1 MNKQIIKISAITIF
15 IIIIMISMFFIVKYL
30 INKNNINYVYK
41 EYSYE
46 HTQDKLDTNT
56 PHTEKDNNLML
67 KINNEHV
74 VGIVKIDKINFEGLV
89 YEGTS
94 TSTLN
99 KGVGHFENS
108 AFFDGNVCLA
118 AHNSNQYW
126 SKLHTLQNEDIIY
139 YTSFLG
145 TRKYKVTNISKIS
158 ETDWSFVENKDKN
171 SISLI
176 TCVKG
181 VPSQRLLVQG
191 IEAD

>member
-1 MNKQIIKISAITIF
+1 MNKQIIRISIITFF
-15 IIIIMISMFFIVKYL
+15 IIILTISMFFIVKYL
-30 INKNNINYVYK
+30 VNRNNINYVYN
-41 EYSYE
+41 EYSYDYP
-46 HTQDKLDTNT
+46 QDRLDNTNI
-56 PHTEKDNNLML
+56 EKNNDLML

-74 VGIVKIDKINFEGLV
+74 VGIIKIDKINFEGLV

-118 AHNSNQYW
+118 AHNSNEYW
-126 SKLHTLQNEDIIY
+126 AKLNTLQNEDIIF

-145 TRKYKVTNISKIS
+145 TRKYKVNNISKIS
-158 ETDWSFVENKDKN
+158 ETDWSFIENKDKN

-176 TCVKG
+176 TCVKDI
-181 VPSQRLLVQG
+181 PSQRLLVQG
-191 IEAD
+191 IEFN

>member
-1 MNKQIIKISAITIF
+1 MNKKIIRISIITFF
-15 IIIIMISMFFIVKYL
+15 IIILTISMFFIVKYL
-30 INKNNINYVYK
+30 VNRNNINYVYN
-41 EYSYE
+41 EYSYDYP
-46 HTQDKLDTNT
+46 QDRLDNTNI
-56 PHTEKDNNLML
+56 EKNNDLML

-74 VGIVKIDKINFEGLV
+74 VGIIKIDKINFEGLV

-118 AHNSNQYW
+118 AHNSNEYW
-126 SKLHTLQNEDIIY
+126 AKLNALQNEDIIF

-145 TRKYKVTNISKIS
+145 TRKYKVNNISKIS
-158 ETDWSFVENKDKN
+158 ETDWSFIENKDKN

-181 VPSQRLLVQG
+181 IPSQRLLVQG
-191 IEAD
+191 IEFN

>member
-1 MNKQIIKISAITIF
+1 MNKKIIRISIITFF
-15 IIIIMISMFFIVKYL
+15 IIILTISMFFIVKYL
-30 INKNNINYVYK
+30 VNRNNINYVYN
-41 EYSYE
+41 EYSYDYP
-46 HTQDKLDTNT
+46 QDRLDNTNI
-56 PHTEKDNNLML
+56 EKNNDLML

-74 VGIVKIDKINFEGLV
+74 VGIIKIDKINFEGLV

-118 AHNSNQYW
+118 AHNSNEYW
-126 SKLHTLQNEDIIY
+126 AKLNTLQNEDIIFY
-139 YTSFLG
+139 KSFLG
-145 TRKYKVTNISKIS
+145 TRKYKVNNISKIS
-158 ETDWSFVENKDKN
+158 ETDWSFIENKDKN

-181 VPSQRLLVQG
+181 IPSQRLLVQG
-191 IEAD
+191 IEFN

>member
-1 MNKQIIKISAITIF
+1 MNKKIIRISIITFF
-15 IIIIMISMFFIVKYL
+15 IIILTISMFFIVKYL
-30 INKNNINYVYK
+30 VNRNNINYVYN
-41 EYSYE
+41 EYSYDYP
-46 HTQDKLDTNT
+46 QDRLDNTNI
-56 PHTEKDNNLML
+56 EKNNDLML
-67 KINNEHV
+67 
-74 VGIVKIDKINFEGLV
+74 KINFEGLV

-118 AHNSNQYW
+118 AHNSNEYW
-126 SKLHTLQNEDIIY
+126 AKLNTLQNEDIIF

-145 TRKYKVTNISKIS
+145 TRKYKVNNISKIS
-158 ETDWSFVENKDKN
+158 ETDWSFIENKDKN

-181 VPSQRLLVQG
+181 IPSQRLLVQG
-191 IEAD
+191 IEFN

>member
-1 MNKQIIKISAITIF
+1 MKKKKIRISIITFF
-15 IIIIMISMFFIVKYL
+15 IIILTISMFFIVKYL
-30 INKNNINYVYK
+30 VNRNNINYVYN
-41 EYSYE
+41 EYSYDYP
-46 HTQDKLDTNT
+46 QDRLDNTNI
-56 PHTEKDNNLML
+56 EKNNDLML

-74 VGIVKIDKINFEGLV
+74 VGIIKIDKINFEGLV

-126 SKLHTLQNEDIIY
+126 AKLNTLQNEDIIF

-145 TRKYKVTNISKIS
+145 TRKYKVNNISKIS
-158 ETDWSFVENKDKN
+158 ETDWSFIENKDKN

-181 VPSQRLLVQG
+181 IPSQRLLVQG
-191 IEAD
+191 IEFN